1 MRKRARV
8 LYVDD
13 SRGDEGVLID
23 RTFNVSSVVF
33 VCVFVYKAIVS
44 NAQFIRVRAICALAL
59 VIISSSSYGIHLG
72 AAVFQLYHI
81 HTSIHLSKQS
91 SIHLLHGYTRMS
103 TSTYLCIAIYIF
115 FAAEC
120 DWGQIFKAL
129 QNKREY
135 LILVE

>member
-1 MRKRARV
+1 MLVR
-8 LYVDD
+8 LCL
-13 SRGDEGVLID
+13 G
-23 RTFNVSSVVF
+23 
-33 VCVFVYKAIVS
+33 VCVFVYMAIVS

-103 TSTYLCIAIYIF
+103 TSTHLCMDSNRYLFKIFFAIYIF
-115 FAAEC
+115 LQRNVIGDQFPRP
-120 DWGQIFKAL
+120 FKT
-129 QNKREY
+129 REHISY
-135 LILVE
+135 GIN